1 MAYIGNKP
9 ANKAIVAS
17 DLDPAVITGQT
28 ALATSPADT
37 DEFLISDAG
46 VLKRLDASLI
56 GGGTHVLLATTNVT
70 SGVSQVDFTSGIDS
84 TYKNYMISFTDVHP
98 ATDSVQLQ
106 MRISI
111 SSTFK
116 TDTSY
121 IYGGIGRESDAGV
134 ISFSDSTGS
143 GFKLNHNLGNASN
156 ESSSGN
162 VILHNPSGTTFS
174 KMFQADATGISA
186 GGRGN
191 KTIVGGFYNSTSAV
205 DGVRFYMSSGNIDLG
220 TFKLYGI
227 N

>member
-9 ANKAIVAS
+9 ANKAVVAS
-17 DLDPAVITGQT
+17 DPDPAVITGQT

-56 GGGTHVLLATTNVT
+56 GGGAHVLLATTNVT

-98 ATDSVQLQ
+98 ATDSVTLR

-116 TDTSY
+116 TDSNY

-134 ISFSDSTGS
+134 ISFSSTG
-143 GFKLNHNLGNASN
+143 GGEFLLNHNVGNASN
-156 ESSSGN
+156 ESTNGN
-162 VILHNPSGTTFS
+162 IILHNPSGTTFN
-174 KMFQADATGISA
+174 KTFEADVTGITA

-191 KTIVGGFYNSTSAV
+191 KTIVGGFYNSSSAV
-205 DGVRFYMSSGNIDLG
+205 DGVRLFFNSGNIDFG